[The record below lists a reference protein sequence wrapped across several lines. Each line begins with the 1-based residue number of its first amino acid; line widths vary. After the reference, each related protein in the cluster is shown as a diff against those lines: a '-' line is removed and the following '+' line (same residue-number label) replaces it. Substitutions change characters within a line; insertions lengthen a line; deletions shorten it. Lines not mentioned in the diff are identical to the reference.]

1 MPAAPERPGIIVWR
15 PGLWFTGAKRDH
27 MPVLKSPPAQPAM
40 PSVAV
45 APENESLREQSR
57 ILAQRLGLPDTDA
70 KDCYF
75 AFLLVLTG
83 KRLELRRTGASAP
96 GPLFVDFVRGP
107 LGYRYRHGGGIR
119 QLLARAV
126 GIRRGRRPFVIDGT
140 GGLGRDAFILAG
152 LGCQVWMI
160 ERSPVLAA
168 LVSDGLQRTAADMR
182 IFSFVQER
190 LRLTVGNSL
199 ELLPRLAAKNRPQV
213 IYLDPMYPHR
223 SKKALVKKEMRLIRS
238 LVGDDP
244 DAPALLAA
252 AYACATNRVVVKRP
266 LAAPPLA
273 ETPGVSTVIT
283 GKSHRYDIYLL
294 NP

>member
-1 MPAAPERPGIIVWR
+1 MEHAPP
-15 PGLWFTGAKRDH
+15 
-27 MPVLKSPPAQPAM
+27 QPAL
-40 PSVAV
+40 PLVAV
-45 APENESLREQSR
+45 APESESLREQSR

-70 KDCYF
+70 GDRSL
-75 AFLLVLTG
+75 AFLLVLTR
-83 KRLELRRTGASAP
+83 KRLELRQTGPAAP
-96 GPLFVDFVRGP
+96 GPLFVDFVHGP
-107 LGYRYRHGGGIR
+107 LGYRYRHGGGNK

-126 GIRRGRRPFVIDGT
+126 GIKRGRRPFIIDVT

-152 LGCQVWMI
+152 LGCRVWMI

-168 LVSDGLQRTAADMR
+168 LVNDGLKRAVADPK
-182 IFSFVQER
+182 IFSLIQER
-190 LRLTVGNSL
+190 LRLTVGDSL
-199 ELLPRLAAKNRPQV
+199 ELLPRLAAKNRPEV

-223 SKKALVKKEMRLIRS
+223 SKSALVKKEMRLIRS

-252 AYACATNRVVVKRP
+252 AYACATSRVVVKRP

-283 GKSHRYDIYLL
+283 GKSLRYDIYLTPTPASGNNKL
-294 NP
+294 